1 MSGHSKWHSIKHKKA
16 KVDAQRGKI
25 FTRLIKE
32 LTVAARM
39 GGGDPESNAR
49 LRTAMATAKA
59 ANMPANNIERAIKK
73 GTGELP
79 GVTYEEIT
87 YEGYGPAGVA
97 IMVDTMT
104 DNKNRTVA
112 EIRYIMGKNGGNVGA
127 NGCVAWM
134 FHSKGIIIVE
144 AEGVD
149 EDELLEISLEAGAE
163 DMTNEDG
170 VFQIT
175 TDPASFEDVRSA
187 LEEAGVDMESAELS
201 KIPENTVEVSEKDA
215 PKVLRLMDAL
225 ENHDDVQNV
234 YANFDI
240 PEDILEALAEE

>member
-1 MSGHSKWHSIKHKKA
+1 MSGHSKWHSIRHKKA
-16 KVDAQRGKI
+16 KVDAQRGKM

-49 LRTAMATAKA
+49 LRTAMATAKG
-59 ANMPANNIERAIKK
+59 ANMPADNIDRAIKK

-97 IMVDTMT
+97 IMIDTMT

-112 EIRYIMGKNGGNVGA
+112 EIRHMMGKNGGNLGA
-127 NGCVAWM
+127 TGCVGWM
-134 FHSKGIIIVE
+134 FHTKGIITVE

-149 EDELLEISLEAGAE
+149 EDELMEIALEAGAE
-163 DMTNEDG
+163 DFGNEDG

-175 TDPASFEDVRSA
+175 TELASFEEVRST
-187 LEEAGVDMESAELS
+187 LEAKGIEMASAELN

-215 PKVLRLMDAL
+215 PKVIRLMDAI
-225 ENHDDVQNV
+225 ENQDDVQNV

-240 PEDILEALAEE
+240 SEEILEKLEG

>member
-16 KVDAQRGKI
+16 KADAQRGKI

-39 GGGDPESNAR
+39 GGGDPDSNAR

-59 ANMPANNIERAIKK
+59 ANMPAENIDRAVKK

-97 IMVDTMT
+97 IMVETMT

-127 NGCVAWM
+127 GGCVAWI
-134 FHSKGIIIVE
+134 FHSKGIITVE

-149 EDELLEISLEAGAE
+149 EDELLEIALEAGAE
-163 DMTNEDG
+163 DMVNEDG

-175 TDPASFEDVRSA
+175 TEPATFEDVRSA
-187 LEEAGVDMESAELS
+187 LEKAGIEIANAELT
-201 KIPENTVEVSEKDA
+201 KIPENTVDVSEKDA

-240 PEDILEALAEE
+240 SEEILAALEE

>member
-59 ANMPANNIERAIKK
+59 ANMPADNIERAIKK

-97 IMVDTMT
+97 IMIDTMT

-112 EIRYIMGKNGGNVGA
+112 EIRHMMGKHGGNLGA

-134 FHSKGIIIVE
+134 FNTKGIITVE

-149 EDELLEISLEAGAE
+149 EDELMEIALEAGAE
-163 DMTNEDG
+163 DFSNEDG
-170 VFQIT
+170 TFQIT
-175 TDPASFEDVRSA
+175 TELATFEDVRSD
-187 LEEAGVDMESAELS
+187 LEAKGIEMASAEIS
-201 KIPENTVEVSEKDA
+201 KIPENTVAVSEKDA
-215 PKVLRLMDAL
+215 PKVLKLMDAL
-225 ENHDDVQNV
+225 ENQDDVQNI

-240 PEDILEALAEE
+240 SEDILEKLEQ

>member
-1 MSGHSKWHSIKHKKA
+1 MSGHSKWHSIRHKKA
-16 KVDAQRGKI
+16 KVDAQRGKM

-59 ANMPANNIERAIKK
+59 ANMPADNIDRAIKK

-97 IMVDTMT
+97 IMIDTMT

-112 EIRYIMGKNGGNVGA
+112 EIRHMMGKHGGNLGA
-127 NGCVAWM
+127 NGCVGWM
-134 FHSKGIIIVE
+134 FNTKGIITVD
-144 AEGVD
+144 AESVD
-149 EDELLEISLEAGAE
+149 EDELMEIALEAGAE
-163 DMTNEDG
+163 DFANEDG

-175 TDPASFEDVRSA
+175 TDLAGFEGVRSA
-187 LEEAGVDMESAELS
+187 IEAKGIEMESAELS
-201 KIPENTVEVSEKDA
+201 KIPENTVEVNEKDA
-215 PKVLRLMDAL
+215 PKVLRLMDAI
-225 ENHDDVQNV
+225 ENQDDVQNV

-240 PEDILEALAEE
+240 SEEILEKLEE

>member
-25 FTRLIKE
+25 FTRVIKE

-39 GGGDPESNAR
+39 GGGDPESNSR
-49 LRTAMATAKA
+49 LRTAVAAAKA
-59 ANMPANNIERAIKK
+59 ANMPADNIERAIKK

-79 GVTYEEIT
+79 GVSYEEIT

-97 IMVDTMT
+97 IMVDVMT

-112 EIRYIMGKNGGNVGA
+112 EIRHVMSRNGGNLGA

-134 FHSKGIIIVE
+134 FHKKGVITVE
-144 AEGVD
+144 GEDLD
-149 EDELLEISLEAGAE
+149 EDELLEIALEAGAD
-163 DMTNEDG
+163 DMKNEDG
-170 VFQIT
+170 VFEIIT
-175 TDPASFEDVRSA
+175 NPSAFEDVRSV
-187 LEEAGVDMESAELS
+187 LEEKGIPMTSAALTMV
-201 KIPENTVEVSEKDA
+201 PENTVKVEEKEA
-215 PKVLRLMDAL
+215 AKVLRLMDAL

-240 PEDILEALAEE
+240 PEDVLAKLEE